1 MKIIHIIK
9 MILETG
15 ISITLLKFR
24 LAPNSIMAKL
34 SNCFSEKE
42 IPVLKISVWFKK
54 VLLIDIPI
62 KIAMATEPIGIK
74 DEK

>member
-1 MKIIHIIK
+1 MKIIHTIK
-9 MILETG
+9 MILEAG
-15 ISITLLKFR
+15 ISITLLKFK
-24 LAPNSIMAKL
+24 LAPNNIMAKL

-62 KIAMATEPIGIK
+62 TIAIATEPIGIK

>member
-1 MKIIHIIK
+1 MKIIHTIK
-9 MILETG
+9 MILEAG

-24 LAPNSIMAKL
+24 LAPSSIMAKL
-34 SNCFSEKE
+34 NNCFSEKE
-42 IPVLKISVWFKK
+42 IPVLKIPVWFKK

-62 KIAMATEPIGIK
+62 KIAIATEPIGIN